1 LFTDSGFLYG
11 TYKTINY
18 LIEKGVTVYQYI
30 LSYEGEFS
38 FSEIYGVPPNGVCH
52 ADDQLY
58 LWNPW
63 LLGPLSGYDIT
74 GHLLLL
80 YHKEK
85 LDFMLDLTL
94 LGTKVKWQDLIFS
107 SSTNWDNKH
116 QSQAQSDQCKMQMAF
131 QSARWC
137 WEFLGTTWSNE
148 SDGNPTEGD
157 NPWNLLFSRSKSW
170 TNNIVSVFKICRFEK
185 YPGKIPKKITAP
197 KTSQKKH
204 QHPQIAQKIA
214 HKSPENA
221 QEINQKRSL

>member
-1 LFTDSGFLYG
+1 MSAGQFNSEIEIIIGTNVDDGMNSLLGALADNSLFDYYQATFNTTAPMQIFDIPFESGMYTIEYQIYTNTFTKCLFASDITPKDLQNAYKIVKYYIDSIENINLEHKQGLFDLFTDSGFLYG

-63 LLGPLSGYDIT
+63 LLGPLSGDDVT

-80 YHKEK
+80 SHKEK

-94 LGTKVKWQDLIFS
+94 LGTKVK
-107 SSTNWDNKH
+107 
-116 QSQAQSDQCKMQMAF
+116 
-131 QSARWC
+131 
-137 WEFLGTTWSNE
+137 
-148 SDGNPTEGD
+148 
-157 NPWNLLFSRSKSW
+157 
-170 TNNIVSVFKICRFEK
+170 
-185 YPGKIPKKITAP
+185 
-197 KTSQKKH
+197 
-204 QHPQIAQKIA
+204 
-214 HKSPENA
+214 
-221 QEINQKRSL
+221 